1 MIKVLIA
8 DDHNLVRAGIR
19 MLLEQHSD
27 IEVVAEAADGQA
39 AIQLVQEH
47 QPQVVV
53 IDLSMPR
60 MDGAQAAEY
69 ILALKPPPVVIV
81 LSMHD
86 DPVLAQKLIRA
97 GVKGY
102 LLKNS
107 MAEELP
113 LAVQSAARG
122 EMFLSPSMADSVVH
136 NMLNGDA
143 EAVERLGDRLTPRE
157 REVLQLV
164 AEGHTNNS
172 IANEL
177 TISLKTVEKHR
188 ANLME
193 KLEVRDL
200 AHLMRVAIKQ
210 GLILDE

>member
-8 DDHNLVRAGIR
+8 DDHHLVRAGIR

-39 AIQLVQEH
+39 AVQLVQEH

-60 MDGAQAAEY
+60 MDGAQAAEH
-69 ILALKPPPVVIV
+69 ILAVKSPPAVIV

-86 DPVLAQKLIRA
+86 DTLLAQKLIRA

-102 LLKNS
+102 LLKHS

-122 EMFLSPSMADSVVH
+122 EMYLSPSMADSVVH
-136 NMLNGDA
+136 NMLSGDA
-143 EAVERLGDRLTPRE
+143 EAVESLGDRLTPRE

-172 IANEL
+172 IANAL

-210 GLILDE
+210 GLILEE

>member
-1 MIKVLIA
+1 
-8 DDHNLVRAGIR
+8 
-19 MLLEQHSD
+19 
-27 IEVVAEAADGQA
+27 
-39 AIQLVQEH
+39 
-47 QPQVVV
+47 
-53 IDLSMPR
+53 
-60 MDGAQAAEY
+60 
-69 ILALKPPPVVIV
+69 
-81 LSMHD
+81 MHD
-86 DPVLAQKLIRA
+86 DTLLAQKLIRA

-102 LLKNS
+102 LLKHS

-122 EMFLSPSMADSVVH
+122 EMYLSPSMADSVVH
-136 NMLNGDA
+136 NMLSGDA
-143 EAVERLGDRLTPRE
+143 EAVESLGDRLTPRE

-172 IANEL
+172 IANAL

-210 GLILDE
+210 GLILEE